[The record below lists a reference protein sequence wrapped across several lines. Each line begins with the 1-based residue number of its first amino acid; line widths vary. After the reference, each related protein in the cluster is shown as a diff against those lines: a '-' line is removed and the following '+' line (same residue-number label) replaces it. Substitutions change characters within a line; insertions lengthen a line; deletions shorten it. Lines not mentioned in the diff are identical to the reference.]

1 MRMKNVF
8 LAATILLLTG
18 SGALRTFS
26 ANQPQILMRGLEVSN
41 IFIRGATF
49 SWVTDL
55 KTSSN
60 WVEVRPAG
68 TDSVTKY
75 QDKYSIS
82 DYVHKVEIMDLEPD
96 RDYLFRFGSDTW
108 SWDNLGEWYPFRTL
122 TLSSSQPTNPLS
134 VWSQVLDNYGVSLS
148 RVLVRIRAI
157 RQGMEPSLPIT
168 IFTDTKGHLSTDIST
183 IRSSDG
189 SIYNVG
195 AGDRLIIDYL
205 VNYWSSYT
213 DSSKVLSGESPQNL
227 GQVSIPV
234 YDPDRG
240 TKGDLDGS
248 GAINIFDLLEIL
260 KILGGQQTPKPD
272 EPLFFAAD
280 MDSNGTV
287 NIMDLL
293 ALLQILGSVA

>member
-1 MRMKNVF
+1 MKNVF
-8 LAATILLLTG
+8 LTAIILLLTG
-18 SGALRTFS
+18 SGNLRTI
-26 ANQPQILMRGLEVSN
+26 AGKQPQILMRGLEVTN
-41 IFIRGATF
+41 IFIRGAAF
-49 SWVTDL
+49 SWVTDR

-68 TDSVTKY
+68 TDSAAKY
-75 QDKYSIS
+75 QDEHRIPG
-82 DYVHKVEIMDLEPD
+82 YVHKVDITDLEPG
-96 RDYLFRFGSDTW
+96 RDYLFRFGSDTAT
-108 SWDNLGEWYPFRTL
+108 WDNLGDWYSFRTL
-122 TLSSSQPTNPLS
+122 TLESSQPTNPLS
-134 VWSQVLDNYGVSLS
+134 VRSQVLDNYGVSLS
-148 RVLVRIRAI
+148 RVLVRIRAV
-157 RQGMEPSLPIT
+157 RKGSEPSLPIT
-168 IFTDTKGHLSTDIST
+168 DLTDANGRMLTDISNM
-183 IRSSDG
+183 RASDG
-189 SIYNVG
+189 YLYGAG
-195 AGDRLIIDYL
+195 AGDRLIVDYL

-213 DSSKVLSGESPQNL
+213 DSSNVLSGESGQYL

-272 EPLFFAAD
+272 EPLFFTAD
-280 MDSNGTV
+280 MDSNGAV